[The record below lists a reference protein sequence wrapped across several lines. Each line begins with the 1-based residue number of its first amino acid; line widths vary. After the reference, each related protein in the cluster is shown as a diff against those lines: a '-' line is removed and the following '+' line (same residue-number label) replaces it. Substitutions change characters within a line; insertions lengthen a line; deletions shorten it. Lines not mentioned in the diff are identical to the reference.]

1 MEDIFVLLNSGDKEE
16 IKKAMKNIIIEQFSI
31 QLKDY
36 TDDSFMFDP
45 TLLDDIFANAMEEA
59 KENVQSEIVSKLT
72 KKLMKKVESI

>member
-1 MEDIFVLLNSGDKEE
+1 MISALYYNETVVL
-16 IKKAMKNIIIEQFSI
+16 IHAA
-31 QLKDY
+31 